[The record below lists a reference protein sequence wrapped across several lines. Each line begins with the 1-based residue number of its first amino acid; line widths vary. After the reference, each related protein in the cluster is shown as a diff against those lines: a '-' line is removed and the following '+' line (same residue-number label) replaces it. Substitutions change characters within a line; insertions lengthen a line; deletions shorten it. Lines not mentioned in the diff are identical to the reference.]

1 MNHKELNKYRD
12 DLHGRIIRIETILD
26 ECLPKIEKHLGN
38 IDNNLSK
45 QNGRIRILED
55 SKIKI
60 YTVVGVISF
69 FTPIVL
75 KALGII

>member
-1 MNHKELNKYRD
+1 MNHKELNQYRD

-26 ECLPKIEKHLGN
+26 ESLPKIEKHLGG
-38 IDNNLSK
+38 IDDKLRE
-45 QNGRIRILED
+45 QNGRVRILED

-60 YTVVGVISF
+60 YTVVGVVSF
-69 FTPIVL
+69 LTPILL

>member
-1 MNHKELNKYRD
+1 MNHKQLNQYRD

-26 ECLPKIEKHLGN
+26 ETLPKMEKHLGN
-38 IDNNLSK
+38 IDSKLSK

-69 FTPIVL
+69 FTPIIL

>member
-1 MNHKELNKYRD
+1 MNHKELNQYRD

-26 ECLPKIEKHLGN
+26 ESLPKIEKHLGR
-38 IDNNLSK
+38 IDDKLRK

-60 YTVVGVISF
+60 YTVVGVVSF
-69 FTPIVL
+69 LTPILL